1 MLKRILILLGETR
14 SSVCARH
21 HALRLARRKGAKVVG
36 LAGID
41 IADLDGPMIGGIG
54 TSALQAA
61 FEQEYKAEA
70 SQAQLRLHEALEL
83 ECRDHGLAFEWL
95 SFQGDPIE
103 TLCLASETCDL
114 VVAGHDTAFRGQTN
128 EPLSAILTKL
138 LGMTPRPVVVCPDE
152 PPMTDE
158 IMIAYDASLS
168 AMRAVQMF
176 ALLGIGESRTV
187 HVVSADASQELAAR
201 RAAGAVNYLRS
212 HGFEALPHPIA
223 SPLPAA
229 EILAG
234 EVAQRNIGMLVMGA
248 QGHHGFLELLFG
260 STTSTL
266 VESPPC
272 ALFLYH

>member
-21 HALRLARRKGAKVVG
+21 HALRLASRKGAKVVG

-41 IADLDGPMIGGIG
+41 LTYLESPMIGGIG

-61 FEQEYKAEA
+61 VEQEYKAEA
-70 SQAQLRLHEALEL
+70 GQARLRLHEALER
-83 ECRDHGLAFEWL
+83 ECKDLGLDFEWL
-95 SFQGDPIE
+95 SFEGDPIE

-114 VVAGHDTAFRGQTN
+114 VLAGHDTDFGGQTN
-128 EPLSAILTKL
+128 EPLSAILNKL
-138 LGMTPRPVVVCPDE
+138 LGITPRPVVVCPDDL
-152 PPMTDE
+152 PLTDE

-168 AMRAVQMF
+168 AMRAVQIF
-176 ALLGIGESRTV
+176 ALLGVGEDRPL
-187 HVVSADASQELAAR
+187 HVLSADASQELAAR
-201 RAAGAVNYLRS
+201 RASGAVNYLRS

-223 SPLPAA
+223 SSLPAA
-229 EILAG
+229 EILAR
-234 EVAQRNIGMLVMGA
+234 EVAQRKIGMLVMGA
-248 QGHHGFLELLFG
+248 QGHRGFLELLFG

-266 VESPPC
+266 VEAPPC